1 MTTTRHALIIA
12 NDRYDDQSLGK
23 LRTSAQDAV
32 SLAEVLGDP
41 EVGDFDVEVLRNER
55 VDAIRR
61 GIERFFS
68 GRTREDALMLY
79 FLCHGLKGE
88 SGSLYFAARDS
99 DPRLLEATALSAQ
112 FVRDY
117 MFLTRAGRTVLF
129 LDCWYGG
136 AFSRGSSSVR
146 AVGDVDVLESFA
158 GEKLG
163 AGRGWAVITASNS
176 MEYAFEGTELT
187 RTTASRPSVFTRA
200 VVEGLTTGDADL
212 DADGVV
218 SLDELYDYVFD
229 HVKQQDPN
237 QTPGRTGNMQ
247 GDMYLAH
254 TGPPKRRIASPAPPQ
269 PRPPAMPPPLT
280 LPEPA
285 PQPPQGNGERQP
297 RRQDAPPRRWRRR
310 RLRPPTAD
318 VPGEAELPARSRVR
332 VGGDSAERQ
341 EPREAGVAD
350 EARSVNVLVARA
362 GGEGAVFELA
372 ASTDYEVLL
381 NIGLRLN
388 ASLLQEQEAVWPE
401 ELVPAG
407 GVWLRATLLLDGMKG
422 SLTVPFFLPSRG
434 ESFRCACEP
443 GSGSGHARG
452 CAPRRWVRFPVRT
465 PEQPA
470 IVRGELV
477 IYYEAAAV
485 VAVELEMPVAMPGA
499 APKASVVGRLS
510 TTFNDLGKL
519 ARRTASLLVSSPSER
534 VVVNGVGF
542 LDNPFAIGAGAADTS
557 ALNAREA
564 LFDSH
569 IEVRD
574 GHLRSRYDTSFS
586 KRSAAYEQDL
596 RRLARE
602 GAELY
607 SRLFSNPRGDQTI
620 AFSLPALLRHEA
632 QLRDRPPLLQV
643 VDDRFDEHAMLW
655 SMVYDLPV
663 GGDIN
668 RYQPCPA
675 VREYGPESRD
685 GPIPP
690 VCPWGE
696 QHRDRG
702 DVLCP
707 YGFWGLSCMVE
718 QPPTVHRDLEAVVS
732 RDPEEIALLAA
743 VGGSLNE
750 QLTTA
755 HLGRLADGPP
765 RCGLTTATGTEV
777 ANALGPEAMDIVYF
791 YCHCGYDVR
800 SDTAAADRYLDL
812 GGVRM
817 QPLDINMWARTVWD
831 DPHWPR
837 RRPLVVLNG
846 CHTAETT
853 SGTLNSFV
861 PAFTLLAGAS
871 GVLGTEVTLEQG
883 LAGWAM
889 EELLARL
896 LDGSSIGE
904 ALHGTRW
911 AMLRRG
917 NVMGLAYTA
926 YCLANLTLRPP
937 KASQE

>member
-1 MTTTRHALIIA
+1 MDQDIIDVA
-12 NDRYDDQSLGK
+12 
-23 LRTSAQDAV
+23 RTIRFY
-32 SLAEVLGDP
+32 LP
-41 EVGDFDVEVLRNER
+41 ELVGDEADAYDNEIKDLLARARDGVDVADEIMAVLTRPKVREW
-55 VDAIRR
+55 AIRV
-61 GIERFFS
+61 F
-68 GRTREDALMLY
+68 EDQY
-79 FLCHGLKGE
+79 H
-88 SGSLYFAARDS
+88 
-99 DPRLLEATALSAQ
+99 
-112 FVRDY
+112 
-117 MFLTRAGRTVLF
+117 
-129 LDCWYGG
+129 
-136 AFSRGSSSVR
+136 
-146 AVGDVDVLESFA
+146 
-158 GEKLG
+158 
-163 AGRGWAVITASNS
+163 
-176 MEYAFEGTELT
+176 
-187 RTTASRPSVFTRA
+187 
-200 VVEGLTTGDADL
+200 
-212 DADGVV
+212 
-218 SLDELYDYVFD
+218 
-229 HVKQQDPN
+229 
-237 QTPGRTGNMQ
+237 
-247 GDMYLAH
+247 
-254 TGPPKRRIASPAPPQ
+254 
-269 PRPPAMPPPLT
+269 RPPALLPRDRGTGYQSAPPHRLAPT
-280 LPEPA
+280 DKYECPVDGKPA
-285 PQPPQGNGERQP
+285 QP
-297 RRQDAPPRRWRRR
+297 R
-310 RLRPPTAD
+310 
-318 VPGEAELPARSRVR
+318 E
-332 VGGDSAERQ
+332 
-341 EPREAGVAD
+341 
-350 EARSVNVLVARA
+350 EARFVNVFVSRP
-362 GGEGAVFELA
+362 GREGAVFDLA
-372 ASTDYEVLL
+372 VSTDYEVLL
-381 NIGLRLN
+381 DIGLRLN

-401 ELVPAG
+401 ELVPEA
-407 GVWLRATLLLDGMKG
+407 GVWLRATLLLDGMQE
-422 SLTVPFFLPSRG
+422 SVTVPLFLPPNG
-434 ESFRCACEP
+434 ESFCCACEP
-443 GSGSGHARG
+443 GSGHGGG
-452 CAPRRWVRFPVRT
+452 CARRRWARFAVRT

-470 IVRGELV
+470 TVRGELV

-485 VAVELEMPVAMPGA
+485 VAVELELPVAQPGA
-499 APKASVVGRLS
+499 VPKASVIGRLS

-519 ARRTASLLVSSPSER
+519 TRRTASLLVSSTSER

-569 IEVRD
+569 IEVHD
-574 GHLRSRYDTSFS
+574 GHLRSRYDSTFS
-586 KRSAAYEQDL
+586 KTNAAYEQDL

-607 SRLFSNPRGDQTI
+607 SRLFSSPSGDHTV

-632 QLRDRPPLLQV
+632 RLRGRPPLLQI

-663 GGDIN
+663 GGDVD

-675 VREYGPESRD
+675 VREYGPKGRG
-685 GPIPP
+685 GPLPP
-690 VCPWGE
+690 VCPWE
-696 QHRDRG
+696 DQHRDRG

-718 QPPTVHRDLEAVVS
+718 QPPTVHRDLEAAVL
-732 RDPEEIALLAA
+732 RDPEEIAVLAA

-755 HLGRLADGPP
+755 HLGRLRDGPP
-765 RCGLTTATGTEV
+765 TCGLSIATGAEV
-777 ANALGPEAMDIVYF
+777 ADALGPEAMDIVYF

-846 CHTAETT
+846 CHTTEST

-861 PAFTLLAGAS
+861 PAFTTLAGAS

-896 LDGSSIGE
+896 LSGATIGE

-926 YCLANLTLRPP
+926 YCLANLTLRDP
-937 KASQE
+937 KASQG

>member
-1 MTTTRHALIIA
+1 VHVVTLDIRAEGGADGETLRLMR
-12 NDRYDDQSLGK
+12 DQ
-23 LRTSAQDAV
+23 LRTEDLLRHLPIRLRNQGGLDEELIVHLYSAADVRSMV
-32 SLAEVLGDP
+32 S
-41 EVGDFDVEVLRNER
+41 VLRAWLDSHATMTVIAAGYRLSGMSSEEDMDGLANWLL
-55 VDAIRR
+55 
-61 GIERFFS
+61 ERFEYPS
-68 GRTREDALMLY
+68 PGPSSDSEHYLSHAAPAPEAPLPAPEPVWDSLSP
-79 FLCHGLKGE
+79 GQDWGE
-88 SGSLYFAARDS
+88 
-99 DPRLLEATALSAQ
+99 
-112 FVRDY
+112 
-117 MFLTRAGRTVLF
+117 
-129 LDCWYGG
+129 G
-136 AFSRGSSSVR
+136 A
-146 AVGDVDVLESFA
+146 
-158 GEKLG
+158 
-163 AGRGWAVITASNS
+163 
-176 MEYAFEGTELT
+176 T
-187 RTTASRPSVFTRA
+187 RTQQSPKGAAEEAREARFINVFVA
-200 VVEGLTTGDADL
+200 
-212 DADGVV
+212 
-218 SLDELYDYVFD
+218 
-229 HVKQQDPN
+229 H
-237 QTPGRTGNMQ
+237 PGR
-247 GDMYLAH
+247 
-254 TGPPKRRIASPAPPQ
+254 
-269 PRPPAMPPPLT
+269 
-280 LPEPA
+280 
-285 PQPPQGNGERQP
+285 
-297 RRQDAPPRRWRRR
+297 
-310 RLRPPTAD
+310 
-318 VPGEAELPARSRVR
+318 
-332 VGGDSAERQ
+332 
-341 EPREAGVAD
+341 
-350 EARSVNVLVARA
+350 
-362 GGEGAVFELA
+362 EGAVFELA

-388 ASLLQEQEAVWPE
+388 ASILQEKEAIWPE

-407 GVWLRATLLLDGMKG
+407 GVWLRATLLLDGMDR
-422 SLTVPFFLPSRG
+422 SVTVPFFLPSGG
-434 ESFRCACEP
+434 ESFCCACEP
-443 GSGSGHARG
+443 GSANGHDRDCAR
-452 CAPRRWVRFPVRT
+452 RRWVRIAVRT
-465 PEQPA
+465 PEQSA

-485 VAVELEMPVAMPGA
+485 IAVELELPVAMPGA
-499 APKASVVGRLS
+499 VPKATTIGRLS

-574 GHLRSRYDTSFS
+574 GHLRSRYDSSFS
-586 KRSAAYEQDL
+586 KKGAAYEQDL

-607 SRLFSNPRGDQTI
+607 SRLFSNPSGDQTV

-632 QLRDRPPLLQV
+632 RLRGRPPLVQI

-655 SMVYDLPV
+655 SVVYDLPV

-675 VREYGPESRD
+675 VREYGPGGGD

-690 VCPWGE
+690 VCPWE
-696 QHRDRG
+696 KQHRDRG

-718 QPPTVHRDLEAVVS
+718 QPPTVHRDLQAVVTK
-732 RDPEEIALLAA
+732 DPEEIALLAA

-765 RCGLTTATGTEV
+765 SCVLRIATGAEL
-777 ANALGPEAMDIVYF
+777 ADALGPESMDIVYF
-791 YCHCGYDVR
+791 YCHCGYEVR
-800 SDTAAADRYLDL
+800 SDTASADRYLDL

-861 PAFTLLAGAS
+861 PAFTSLAGAS

-889 EELLARL
+889 EEFLTRV
-896 LDGSSIGE
+896 LDGASIGE

-937 KASQE
+937 KTSQE